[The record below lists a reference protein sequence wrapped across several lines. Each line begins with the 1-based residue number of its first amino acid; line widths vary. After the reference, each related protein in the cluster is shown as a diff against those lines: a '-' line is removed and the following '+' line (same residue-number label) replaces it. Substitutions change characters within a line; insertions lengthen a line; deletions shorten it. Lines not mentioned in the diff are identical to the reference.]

1 MNKLMIILVTLL
13 CLFSLHI
20 QADTLPGKVLYQ
32 AYCAQCHGMEGDG
45 YGINVEFMEVLPRD
59 HTDRAEMS
67 ARTDDDLFKV
77 IKYGGKSIDKSVL
90 MPNWGGNF
98 NDDEIH
104 ALIGHLRVLCCQSE
118 GE

>member
-1 MNKLMIILVTLL
+1 MTKFTILFMALV
-13 CLFSLHI
+13 CLFSI
-20 QADTLPGKVLYQ
+20 NSQAESLQGKKLYQ

-59 HTDRAEMS
+59 HTDTAEMS

-77 IKYGGKSIDKSVL
+77 IKFGGKSIDKSVL
-90 MPNWGGNF
+90 MPSWGGNF
-98 NDDEIH
+98 TDDEIH
-104 ALIGHLRVLCCQSE
+104 ALIAHLRVLCCQTE